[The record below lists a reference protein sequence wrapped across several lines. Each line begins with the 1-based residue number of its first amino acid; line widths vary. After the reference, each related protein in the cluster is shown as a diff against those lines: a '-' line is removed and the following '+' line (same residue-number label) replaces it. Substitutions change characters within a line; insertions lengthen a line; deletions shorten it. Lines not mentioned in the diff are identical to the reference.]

1 MFPQTLNSPRSTKQ
15 RRAMQVLMG
24 LVELH
29 LQTGKPI
36 GSQTLKDGGFD
47 HMSSATLRNYF
58 AHLEIEGYLR
68 QAHISGGRLPTDA
81 ALRHYANEVLQEQQ
95 SSASGDHQPA
105 CKPLAEKDA
114 ELVTWIESIGAELAR
129 TTHCAIALLLPRF
142 TQDYAIRIQLVHLN
156 AGRILA
162 IICTQHGLVHTI
174 SLQVKNGLTQKLI
187 DLAHKYCNERLN
199 ANQSDLN
206 MTMLE
211 ERFCSQL
218 HSEIMIR
225 YFIENSAAAQRDLS
239 MSGLSEIL
247 HHPEGGN
254 AAVFAE
260 FVGLFEN
267 RSGLQS
273 VLNAL
278 QDRQGIHFW
287 IGAGLEPHFPGAR
300 HCAVAGKAYQLHRTN
315 VGALALIGPSRMPYR
330 QVFDQLAKACEI
342 VSSQLTKSVHKF
354 NIEMKPGSKGNL
366 LDLPPFHP
374 SGKALLQLLAPED
387 LSQKTS

>member
-1 MFPQTLNSPRSTKQ
+1 
-15 RRAMQVLMG
+15 MG
-24 LVELH
+24 LIELH

-81 ALRHYANEVLQEQQ
+81 ALRYYADKVLQEQQ
-95 SSASGDHQPA
+95 SRAPDDHQQPMT
-105 CKPLAEKDA
+105 CRPLAEKDA

-142 TQDYAIRIQLVHLN
+142 TQDYAVRIQLVHLN

-174 SLQVKNGLTQKLI
+174 SLQVKNNGLTQKLI
-187 DLAHKYCNERLN
+187 DIAQKYCNERLN
-199 ANQSDLN
+199 ANQSDLA
-206 MTMLE
+206 MTVLE

-225 YFIENSAAAQRDLS
+225 YFIENSAAAQRDMS

-267 RSGLQS
+267 RAGLQNL
-273 VLNAL
+273 LNAL
-278 QDRQGIHFW
+278 QNRQGIHFW
-287 IGAGLEPHFPGAR
+287 IGDGLEPHFPGAR
-300 HCAVAGKAYQLHRTN
+300 HCAVAGAAYQLHRTN

-330 QVFDQLAKACEI
+330 QVFDQLANACEI
-342 VSSQLTKSVHKF
+342 VSRQLTKSVHKF
-354 NIEMKPGSKGNL
+354 NIEMKPGSRGNL
-366 LDLPPFHP
+366 LDLPPFHS
-374 SGKALLQLLAPED
+374 SGKALLQLVAPEN